1 MPTQGPTW
9 NSHWPGI
16 TSALTPAIFMP
27 AYKHALY
34 FISKHALEFDQF
46 IGVPIVRLNHTSSEG
61 PIGTYTAVIWSLRCG
76 ESILGPSKRGLVEGE
91 ERVLLLYAE
100 PGFVVFRLLHGGICR
115 VPFVS
120 GKRSSI
126 WFICTIYQKKKKK
139 NNNKGCTWICVAHNK
154 YVLSFTKRITEDC
167 LRPKTGQTKKR
178 KKINSHTSTQL
189 HYCVLAPGLCLNH
202 HSSTQGDQ
210 QRSQALL
217 KASII
222 EN

>member
-139 NNNKGCTWICVAHNK
+139 KTITKVARGYVSHITSMFSPLRKGSRKIACGLKQVRQRRGKKSIHILQHN
-154 YVLSFTKRITEDC
+154 FTIVSWC
-167 LRPKTGQTKKR
+167 LV
-178 KKINSHTSTQL
+178 
-189 HYCVLAPGLCLNH
+189 CA
-202 HSSTQGDQ
+202 
-210 QRSQALL
+210 
-217 KASII
+217 
-222 EN
+222 